1 MDTFKGEAGGVVS
14 RWEIIN
20 GQLERQEHVNLG
32 KTFPAHLLIDTDH
45 NLALTANYGSSSVN
59 VIQMSADGMLK
70 EVVQTL
76 AYGEGCR
83 DASHPHQVIRAGD
96 VVWIVDLG
104 CDAVYNY
111 RIEGNELQYAGKVQ
125 VEEGA
130 GPRHMVV
137 DEDKKLAYLVCELKN
152 FLLVFSYDESGNLQ
166 QLEKVEFAEKE
177 GQYGAEILLSE
188 DRKTLYASSR
198 GNGIISVYRVQNNSL
213 VKIQEVQLV
222 GTWPRSFDLRGNVM
236 LAADQKSN
244 QLQILSVDG
253 LSGMLTPGGS
263 VETPKAPAFVMFL
276 D

>member
-1 MDTFKGEAGGVVS
+1 MDTFKGETGGVVS
-14 RWEIIN
+14 RWEIVN

-32 KTFPAHLLIDTDH
+32 KTYPAHLLIDTDH
-45 NLALTANYGSSSVN
+45 NMALTANYGSSSVN
-59 VIQMSADGMLK
+59 VIQMSAEGILK
-70 EVVQTL
+70 DVVQTL
-76 AYGEGCR
+76 TYGEGCR
-83 DASHPHQVIRAGD
+83 DASHPHQVIRAGNI
-96 VVWIVDLG
+96 VWIVDLG
-104 CDAVYNY
+104 CDAIYNY
-111 RIEGNELQYAGKVQ
+111 RIEGNQLQYAGKVQ
-125 VEEGA
+125 VEEGS

-137 DEDKKLAYLVCELKN
+137 DQDKELAYLVCELKN
-152 FLLVFSYDESGNLQ
+152 FLLVFNYDEAGNLQ

-188 DRKTLYASSR
+188 DKRTLYASSR
-198 GNGIISVYRVQNNSL
+198 GSGIISVYRVQNNSL

-244 QLQILSVDG
+244 QLQILSVNG

-263 VETPKAPAFVMFL
+263 VETPEGPAFVMFL